1 MEYMTIEVIDP
12 GESKWGEKINSNFS
26 ALANNGFD
34 VTSITLTGL
43 NGWSLNGSAF
53 YASNGVIQINELD
66 FTAVPKNAVAAGTL
80 QDIIV
85 GQLGHNWPEWTVSFV
100 GNWQDATMQMFTIE
114 NRNEIHLHSMGNLVS
129 AGNVLH
135 VHQTTINA
143 I

>member
-1 MEYMTIEVIDP
+1 MAINLIDP
-12 GESKWGEKINSNFS
+12 GEAKWGEKINANFA

-66 FTAVPKNAVAAGTL
+66 FTATPSNAVASGTM
-80 QDIIV
+80 QDIII
-85 GQLGHNWPEWTVSFV
+85 GQLGHNWPEWNISVV
-100 GNWQDATMQMFTIE
+100 GNWKDAATQMFTIE

-129 AGNVLH
+129 AGNGLH
-135 VHQTTINA
+135 LHQSLISA
-143 I
+143 V

>member
-1 MEYMTIEVIDP
+1 MAINLIDP
-12 GESKWGEKINSNFS
+12 GEAKWGEKINANFA

-66 FTAVPKNAVAAGTL
+66 FIATPSNAVASGTM
-80 QDIIV
+80 QDIII
-85 GQLGHNWPEWTVSFV
+85 GQLGHNWPEWSISVV
-100 GNWQDATMQMFTIE
+100 GNWKDATTQMFTIE

-129 AGNVLH
+129 AGNGLRLH
-135 VHQTTINA
+135 QSLISAV
-143 I
+143 

>member
-1 MEYMTIEVIDP
+1 MTIEVIDP

>member
-1 MEYMTIEVIDP
+1 MKYMTIEVIDP
-12 GESKWGEKINSNFS
+12 GEAKWGEKINANFA

-53 YASNGVIQINELD
+53 YASNGVIQINELN
-66 FTAVPKNAVAAGTL
+66 FIATPKNAVAAGTL

-85 GQLGHNWPEWTVSFV
+85 GQLGHNWPEWTISVV
-100 GNWQDATMQMFTIE
+100 GNWKDATTQLFTIE

-129 AGNVLH
+129 AGNGLH
-135 VHQTTINA
+135 LHQTNINTI
-143 I
+143 

>member
-1 MEYMTIEVIDP
+1 MKYMTIEVIDP
-12 GESKWGEKINSNFS
+12 GESKWGEKINSNFA

-66 FTAVPKNAVAAGTL
+66 FIATPTNAVAAGTL

-85 GQLGHNWPEWTVSFV
+85 GQLGHDWPQWTTSVI
-100 GNWQDATMQMFTIE
+100 GNWKDATIQLFTIE

-129 AGNVLH
+129 AGNGLH
-135 VHQTTINA
+135 LHQTIVNA